1 MVKYFFKIIII
12 FFIIEFI
19 IRMKI
24 NFIFR
29 IQIINY
35 QKNFLSLASKLM
47 YLYSIILFLRT
58 V

>member
-35 QKNFLSLASKLM
+35 QKNFLSLAS
-47 YLYSIILFLRT
+47 IR
-58 V
+58 